1 MLVTN
6 VHYILRCNAIK
17 TCFLLQKLIS
27 EVKIQVDNQI
37 QGLHFNITAI
47 CPDGSKKTG
56 MEGCKNVGYNKE
68 VC

>member
-1 MLVTN
+1 MYIIFGDAMLLKLV
-6 VHYILRCNAIK
+6 
-17 TCFLLQKLIS
+17 FWLQKLIS

-37 QGLHFNITAI
+37 QGLHFSITAI